1 MIFLGHGLNGNVY
14 VKRTKLKA
22 FTPKSFILENANVA
36 FPNTE
41 NVFYA
46 KQIKD
51 RNGSISGNI
60 LKRFNIIFNY
70 QKAQMNIPKTVSI
83 KKSLAITKAV

>member
-1 MIFLGHGLNGNVY
+1 MIFLGHGLNRNVY

-46 KQIKD
+46 K
-51 RNGSISGNI
+51 
-60 LKRFNIIFNY
+60 
-70 QKAQMNIPKTVSI
+70 
-83 KKSLAITKAV
+83 